1 MIQTFLISGMT
12 CLSCKANVEHTLNNF
27 DDVNEASVDFD
38 KKELTVNSNKDI
50 DLTIFNK
57 LLSPKYTISIENQK
71 DKLKSTELIEDQEKS
86 FLHQHPRMMLAHQQL
101 LIRANQ

>member
-50 DLTIFNK
+50 VNKFVYSNNSKINFINTYKFTYRIFIFFK
-57 LLSPKYTISIENQK
+57 K
-71 DKLKSTELIEDQEKS
+71 
-86 FLHQHPRMMLAHQQL
+86 F
-101 LIRANQ
+101 